1 MKRTLADRVLALAGV
16 VQASSLVNDVATG
29 KSTDE
34 NSLNSTLGSILKT
47 EAADVPEVFGGLSGL
62 SCGLQRLMALLG
74 NQHTSTDVVI
84 LRYTLSLLQLQ
95 GKVMRRHALQRVIED
110 GIKRARD
117 QSRHFDPAHA
127 NILANFADTYL
138 HSAGTIQ
145 PRIMVTGD
153 GAHLQNQRV
162 INMVR
167 SLLLGGL
174 RSAVLWRQCG
184 GSRWMLLFMRA
195 SLHKEAKRLLH
206 EASHY
211 A

>member
-1 MKRTLADRVLALAGV
+1 MSHTLADRVLALAGV
-16 VQASSLVNDVATG
+16 VQAATLVNEVATG
-29 KSTDE
+29 THADE
-34 NSLNSTLGSILKT
+34 LAVQATLGSIVKT
-47 EAADVPEVFGGLSGL
+47 ETADVPEVFGGLSGL
-62 SCGLQRLMALLG
+62 SCGLRRLTALLG
-74 NQHTSTDVVI
+74 DEHQSTDVAV

-95 GKVMRRHALQRVIED
+95 GKVMRRRALKQVLEG
-110 GIKRARD
+110 GITRARD
-117 QSRHFDPAHA
+117 QIRHFGPTHV
-127 NILANFADTYL
+127 NVLANLADTYL

-145 PRIMVTGD
+145 PRIMVTGN
-153 GAHLQNQRV
+153 ALHLQNQRI

-195 SLHKEAKRLLH
+195 GLHKEAKRLLH
-206 EASHY
+206 ESGRY

>member
-1 MKRTLADRVLALAGV
+1 MSRTLSDRVLALAGV
-16 VQASSLVNDVATG
+16 VQAATLVNDVATG
-29 KSTDE
+29 GHADE
-34 NSLNSTLGSILKT
+34 LSLHATLGSILKT
-47 EAADVPEVFGGLSGL
+47 EAADVPEVFGGVRGL
-62 SCGLQRLMALLG
+62 GCGLQRLAGLLG
-74 NQHTSTDVVI
+74 NEHQSADVTV

-95 GKVMRRHALQRVIED
+95 GKVMRRRAFKQVLEG

-117 QSRHFDPAHA
+117 QFRYFGPTHNNVLS
-127 NILANFADTYL
+127 NLADTYL
-138 HSAGTIQ
+138 HSAGAIQ

-153 GAHLQNQRV
+153 ALHLQNQRI

-174 RSAVLWRQCG
+174 RAAVLWRQCG

-195 SLHKEAKRLLH
+195 SLHKEAKRLLR
-206 EASHY
+206 ETGRY

>member
-1 MKRTLADRVLALAGV
+1 MTRTLEDRVLALAGV
-16 VQASSLVNDVATG
+16 VQAAALVNEVATG
-29 KSTDE
+29 QRADE

-47 EAADVPEVFGGLSGL
+47 EAVDVPEVYGGLPGL
-62 SCGLQRLMALLG
+62 GIGLQRLAGLLG
-74 NQHTSTDVVI
+74 DQHNSSDVVV

-95 GKVMRRHALQRVIED
+95 GKVMRRRALKQVLED

-117 QSRHFDPAHA
+117 QFRHFEPTHS
-127 NILANFADTYL
+127 NVLANLADTYL

-145 PRIMVTGD
+145 PRIMVKGD
-153 GAHLQNQRV
+153 ALHLQNQRI

-195 SLHKEAKRLLH
+195 SLQKEAQRLLC
-206 EASHY
+206 ESSRY